1 MTDETPTPDGDELEL
16 TPPDPEPADELETE
30 PDGDADEL
38 DDGTTPDP
46 DDEGTPGDDQHVAR
60 LRREAG
66 RYRRRARD
74 AEHRADELARELY
87 SARVAALGELA
98 DPADLPYD
106 PELLDDPD
114 GLAGAVAELL
124 DERPHLRSRR
134 IRQRIG
140 QGEGSPSGGS
150 ILTGRLIAGT

>member
-16 TPPDPEPADELETE
+16 PPPDPDPDDEGT
-30 PDGDADEL
+30 PD
-38 DDGTTPDP
+38 PDP

-74 AEHRADELARELY
+74 AEQRADELARELY

-114 GLAGAVAELL
+114 GLAVAVAELL

-140 QGEGSPSGGS
+140 QGEGSAAGGS